1 MRSHRRSPKVRP
13 DLFIETVPLSKNNDI
28 AKEIYREIDQY
39 SMTPTLLKRTM
50 EVLPLEQDA
59 KNRRN
64 TICRQRP

>member
-39 SMTPTLLKRTM
+39 SMTPTLLKRR
-50 EVLPLEQDA
+50 VLAERKKQL
-59 KNRRN
+59 KNSLK
-64 TICRQRP
+64 